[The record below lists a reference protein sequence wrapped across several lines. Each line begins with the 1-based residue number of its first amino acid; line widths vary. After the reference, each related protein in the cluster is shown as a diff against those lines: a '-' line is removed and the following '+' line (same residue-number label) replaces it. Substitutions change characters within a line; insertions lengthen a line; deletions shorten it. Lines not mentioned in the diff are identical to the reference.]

1 MNRSPGVSGPAA
13 IVGLGLTRM
22 ATRPGGSAAEMATEA
37 VRAALT
43 DAGLPHTAVDGLLV
57 GSSQGVR
64 PDRVG
69 VTLAQHA
76 GFSDLR
82 LLEHVEIKGATTV
95 AMVQRAVLAVRGGA
109 ARTVICVFADA
120 PLRAGGGAGS
130 TYAHSG
136 GHSGVRGLE
145 RASGVLGSVPTYA
158 LLAARWL
165 AVHGGSPDDLCA
177 VAVSAR
183 AWALGNPDA
192 VQRNPLDADGY
203 HASPMISTPLRR
215 LDCAR
220 PVNGAAAVVI
230 SADPGIGR
238 RGRVRVRGSGRDHP
252 VRRRRAGGESWF
264 GGGRHALE
272 YALAEAGMNHGDL
285 DVLEL
290 YDPFTVVTLCLLEE
304 YGLCETG
311 SAGEL
316 ARAGALAPGGSLPV
330 NTGGGQLSGFYLQGM
345 TPLVEAVVQLRG
357 NGGER
362 QVPGARTALVGGI
375 GGRLDH
381 HACLILEAA

>member
-1 MNRSPGVSGPAA
+1 MSPEPRITGLGRTAMSIRPGGTASALAVEALQAA
-13 IVGLGLTRM
+13 LADAGLTR
-22 ATRPGGSAAEMATEA
+22 A
-37 VRAALT
+37 
-43 DAGLPHTAVDGLLV
+43 DVDGLLV

-69 VTLAQHA
+69 VTLAQH
-76 GFSDLR
+76 GGLRDLR

-95 AMVQRAVLAVRGGA
+95 AMIERARLAIRSGA
-109 ARTVICVFADA
+109 ARTVVCVFADA
-120 PLRAGGGAGS
+120 PISSGGGAGS

-136 GHSGVRGLE
+136 GNSGTRGLE

-158 LLAARWL
+158 LLAQRWL
-165 AVHGGSPDDLCA
+165 TVTGGDPGSLCE
-177 VAVSAR
+177 VALTAR
-183 AWALGNPDA
+183 AWALHNPEA
-192 VQRNPLDADGY
+192 VQRKPLDAEAY
-203 HASPMISTPLRR
+203 YASPLVSTPLRR

-220 PVNGAAAVVI
+220 PVNGAAAVVV
-230 SADPGIGR
+230 SSEGDGIRIRGVGR
-238 RGRVRVRGSGRDHP
+238 EHP

-264 GGGRHALE
+264 GGGRRALDD
-272 YALAEAGMNHGDL
+272 ALGEAGMSRADL

-290 YDPFTVVTLCLLEE
+290 YDPFSIVTLCLLEE
-304 YGLCETG
+304 YGFCEPG
-311 SAGEL
+311 KSGPL
-316 ARAGALAPGGSLPV
+316 VSSGALAPGGSLPT

-357 NGGER
+357 EGGGR

-381 HACLILEAA
+381 HACLILERAA